1 MSTKEELEEK
11 AEGCQTS
18 EDYVNVA
25 GEFVKELSDK
35 SRAAELL
42 DEGAEWAQTVDE
54 LILFAKSAGDV
65 LEDQ

>member
-25 GEFVKELSDK
+25 GEFLKELSYN

-42 DEGAEWAQTVDE
+42 E
-54 LILFAKSAGDV
+54 
-65 LEDQ
+65 

>member
-25 GEFVKELSDK
+25 REIAQELSDTQW
-35 SRAAELL
+35 AGELL

-54 LILFAKSAGDV
+54 LILFAKGCR
-65 LEDQ
+65 